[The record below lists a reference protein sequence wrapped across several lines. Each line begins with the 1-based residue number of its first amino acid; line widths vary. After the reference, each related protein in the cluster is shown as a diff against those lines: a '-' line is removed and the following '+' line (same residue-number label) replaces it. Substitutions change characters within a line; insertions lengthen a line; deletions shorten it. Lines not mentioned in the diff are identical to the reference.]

1 MKLNR
6 YYSMLCNP
14 AKFYFVMSV
23 VIYLIVFI
31 QNITTPGKFSLGLY
45 SCDHKQTPLIL
56 IYNAL
61 YILLWTYVLNLIC
74 RGSSILSWVIVLFPF
89 ILSLFILG
97 YIMFLGISSPSKSTS
112 SSTGGQGCGCGS
124 ECTCNKSSNYHPAEV
139 DMYAVSY
146 SQYGTT
152 TGSPY

>member
-1 MKLNR
+1 MKLNQ

-14 AKFYFVMSV
+14 AKFYFVVSV

-56 IYNAL
+56 IYHAL
-61 YILLWTYVLNLIC
+61 YILIWTYVLNLIC
-74 RGSSILSWVIVLFPF
+74 RGSKTLSWVIVLFPF

-97 YIMFLGISSPSKSTS
+97 YIMFLGMSTS
-112 SSTGGQGCGCGS
+112 NTTTSSGGCGCGS
-124 ECTCNKSSNYHPAEV
+124 TCSCNKSNQATYQPAEI
-139 DMYAVSY
+139 DMYSISY
-146 SQYGTT
+146 SQYGST
-152 TGSPY
+152 Y